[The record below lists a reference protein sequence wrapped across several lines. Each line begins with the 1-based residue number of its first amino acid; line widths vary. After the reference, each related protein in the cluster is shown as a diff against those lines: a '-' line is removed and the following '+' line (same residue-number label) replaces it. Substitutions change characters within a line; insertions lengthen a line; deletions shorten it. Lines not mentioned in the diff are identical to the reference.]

1 MQELLVERL
10 VNRRSCADCGAIFNI
25 KTMKMTDTTKCEKC
39 GGKLTRRDDDT
50 EEVAKARFKTF
61 YSETAPLMEYY
72 KNKGV
77 LRNLDA
83 TGNIEEI
90 FEKLKKILNNGN

>member
-1 MQELLVERL
+1 
-10 VNRRSCADCGAIFNI
+10 
-25 KTMKMTDTTKCEKC
+25 MKDRK
-39 GGKLTRRDDDT
+39 DDT

-61 YSETAPLMEYY
+61 YAETAPLMEYY

-83 TGNIEEI
+83 TGSIEEI
-90 FEKLKKILNNGN
+90 FERLKKTLNYGN